1 MRETE
6 PYKQKKII
14 KIPKTKLEEQKII
27 RSPKTENEKGKNT
40 QPSIF

>member
-6 PYKQKKII
+6 LYKQKRIL
-14 KIPKTKLEEQKII
+14 KIPKIALEGQKII